1 MRRFDLM
8 LGVVVIGRNE
18 AVHLEESLL
27 SVLSQADVLV
37 YVDSAS
43 TDGSVAVAK
52 SLGVDVI
59 ELSASCCLNA
69 GRARNEG
76 MRWMLQQHPKMEM
89 VQFLD
94 ADCVLKDGWLSE
106 AHEWLEAD
114 PMVGAVC
121 GRRRERFGWKSIYN
135 RLCDIEWNT
144 PTGLVKSFGGD
155 VMVRVLAFEEAGGF
169 HDNLPGGEEP
179 DLSFR
184 MRRAGWEI
192 RRVDSEMSLHDAAI
206 LDFGT
211 WWRRMIRGGYGAG
224 WVVAMWRRQVPTGE
238 APFYGLTRSAR
249 IWTDGWIA
257 LLVTS
262 ILLGGLIQG
271 SAGALA
277 GALLAVLVFALQ
289 AVRIAGHVRGRGGL
303 RDRIWYGGFMMI
315 GKWAQR
321 FGLACQ
327 RRDEASGRC
336 ARLKEYR
343 GCNGNR

>member
-1 MRRFDLM
+1 MRRVDWM
-8 LGVVVIGRNE
+8 LGVVIIGRNE
-18 AVHLEESLL
+18 AMHLEESLL

-52 SLGVDVI
+52 SLGVNVI

-76 MRWMLQQHPKMEM
+76 MRWMLQQHPTMEM

-94 ADCVLKDGWLSE
+94 ADCILKDGWLSE
-106 AHEWLEAD
+106 AQAWMEAD
-114 PMVGAVC
+114 PTVGAVC

-144 PTGLVKSFGGD
+144 PAGLVKSFGGD
-155 VMVRVLAFEEAGGF
+155 VLVRVSAFEEAGGF

-224 WVVAMWRRQVPTGE
+224 WVMALWRSRVAKEE
-238 APFYGLTRSAR
+238 APFHGLTRSAR

-257 LLVTS
+257 MWLACVLC
-262 ILLGGLIQG
+262 GGLSRG
-271 SAGALA
+271 LFGALM
-277 GALLAVLVFALQ
+277 GALLAVVVFGLQ
-289 AVRIAGHVRGRGGL
+289 ALRIAQHVRGRGEL
-303 RDRIWYGGFMMI
+303 RDRISYGGFMMI

-321 FGLACQ
+321 IGMACQ

-343 GCNGNR
+343 GCKAKR